1 MYAVTASDAR
11 ARFFPIVE
19 DILEFQNRYK
29 VTSRRGTIVM
39 LSEFEFE
46 SLIETIEVLRDPYM
60 AAKLAESVKRA
71 REGDFA
77 RVFTLEEFENTD
89 FDAADEKTTE

>member
-11 ARFFPIVE
+11 TRLFPIIE
-19 DILEFQNRYK
+19 DILEMQNQYK

-46 SLIETIEVLRDPYM
+46 SLLETIEVLRDPYM
-60 AAKLAESVKRA
+60 AAKLAESVRSAKA
-71 REGDFA
+71 GEHA
-77 RVFTLEEFENTD
+77 RVFDAED
-89 FDAADEKTTE
+89 FLREDFHNDPKASE